1 MKLNPSIKKINVLKQ
16 IRFKFTTFTLL
27 IYFFI
32 KTKDKT
38 KLNES
43 DTNGINNFNSLI
55 PSG

>member
-32 KTKDKT
+32 KAKDKT